1 MEPTDVTDSS
11 PRPADEGVRLGDY
24 AERWLESLPARLRP
38 RTVKSYREL
47 YRLHIAPTL
56 KEIGLAEIKRVQ
68 VKALLLDKQRQGL
81 SRNTVRLIGACL
93 SALCSEAIDDGL
105 LAASPAVAL
114 GRWLGARGDHGDP
127 GGRQR
132 TIRPFS
138 AEQLARLLA
147 TARELCPRY
156 YPLFLTL
163 ARTGC
168 RPGEALAL
176 RWIDVN
182 FQSREILIE
191 RALSAGRV
199 GATKTGRSRRA
210 DMSRELAA
218 VLGRLR
224 KETKAPAGWVF
235 LSRAGGLINED
246 WPRRVFAKVLERAQL
261 SGHTPYDL
269 RHTFATLHLAKGHP
283 ITYVSAQLG
292 HSDPSTTLRWYA
304 HWLPTSD
311 KRFADALDAADCA

>member
-1 MEPTDVTDSS
+1 MEPTDATDSS
-11 PRPADEGVRLGDY
+11 PRPPNDGVRLGDY

-47 YRLHIAPTL
+47 YRLHVAPTL
-56 KEIGLAEIKRVQ
+56 KEIGLADLRRAQ

-114 GRWLGARGDHGDP
+114 GRWLGARGDP
-127 GGRQR
+127 ARRER
-132 TIRPFS
+132 TIRPFTP
-138 AEQLARLLA
+138 EQLARLLA

-191 RALSAGRV
+191 RALSAGRI

-210 DMSRELAA
+210 DMSRELAS
-218 VLGRLR
+218 VLDRLR
-224 KETKAPAGWVF
+224 KETRAPAGWIF
-235 LSRAGGLINED
+235 LSREGGLINED
-246 WPRRVFAKVLERAQL
+246 SEAFLAACMPAIATILLTFWRDQPGLSGMKWDGPRDWLRAIPLHPSLSSLIQPDQTIRRV
-261 SGHTPYDL
+261 TP
-269 RHTFATLHLAKGHP
+269 RPHNTP
-283 ITYVSAQLG
+283 
-292 HSDPSTTLRWYA
+292 
-304 HWLPTSD
+304 
-311 KRFADALDAADCA
+311 AARSISRL